1 MDAHTWTQTLR
12 VDEGFRLADLD
23 PDAKPGYDQ
32 GKARGVADL
41 AARLAD
47 LNVLQERLFAE
58 SRAGVAK
65 DAVLLVLQAM
75 DSAGKGGIVRHVVGG
90 VDPQGVALAAF
101 KAPTAEEREHDFLW
115 RIEKRLPDPGF
126 IGVFDRS
133 HYEDVLIGRVREL
146 APPAEIERRYDAIN
160 EFEARVAAS
169 GTRIVKVM
177 LHISPEEQKTRLM
190 ERLDRPDKHWKYN
203 PGDVDERLVWPQ
215 YMQAYQTVFDRTST
229 AVAPWH
235 VIPANAKWYAR
246 LAVQE
251 LLLAALED
259 IDPSGRAPTSTS
271 SPRRSAWPPAE
282 RRSLRSG
289 QGVDQGAELH
299 ARLEQFA
306 LRIGSGDDPGARVGR
321 DPDLV
326 LAHGELGAAQGDRPL
341 AVARGIHPA
350 HRSRVATPVERLELA
365 DRGDGRGGRCAGDG
379 GGGVEHP
386 HQVERRL
393 AVAQFALD
401 VGRQVEQVRQ
411 LQQEGLFARGQR
423 PRVGP
428 QRGEHALHGVLML
441 VEVLGAG
448 GEVCGSGGVGI
459 RVGAAADRAGQHPRG
474 HGSLVAR

>member
-23 PDAKPGYDQ
+23 PDAKPGYDY

-259 IDPSGRAPTSTS
+259 IDPEWPRA
-271 SPRRSAWPPAE
+271 
-282 RRSLRSG
+282 
-289 QGVDQGAELH
+289 D
-299 ARLEQFA
+299 F
-306 LRIGSGDDPGARVGR
+306 D
-321 DPDLV
+321 
-326 LAHGELGAAQGDRPL
+326 
-341 AVARGIHPA
+341 
-350 HRSRVATPVERLELA
+350 VESEKK
-365 DRGDGRGGRCAGDG
+365 
-379 GGGVEHP
+379 
-386 HQVERRL
+386 RL
-393 AVAQFALD
+393 AA
-401 VGRQVEQVRQ
+401 
-411 LQQEGLFARGQR
+411 
-423 PRVGP
+423 
-428 QRGEHALHGVLML
+428 
-441 VEVLGAG
+441 
-448 GEVCGSGGVGI
+448 S
-459 RVGAAADRAGQHPRG
+459 
-474 HGSLVAR
+474 